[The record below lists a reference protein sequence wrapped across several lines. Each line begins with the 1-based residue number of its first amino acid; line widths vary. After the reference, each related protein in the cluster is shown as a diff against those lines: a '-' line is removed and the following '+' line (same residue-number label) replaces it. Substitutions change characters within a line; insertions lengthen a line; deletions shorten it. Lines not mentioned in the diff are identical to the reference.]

1 MILNEIVLKVTE
13 VVSGQKM
20 PVRLGNFAGVSERT
34 LRNGNLTDKTINK
47 IQEGAKNNIRN
58 KLRALEWSEQEIDK
72 IIINY
77 PQSLCAGLIYEC
89 QIPDEL
95 EFPKSI
101 ELAIQCDEIG
111 FSLLDAR
118 KQNNLEKFR
127 NEHEIT

>member
-1 MILNEIVLKVTE
+1 L
-13 VVSGQKM
+13 
-20 PVRLGNFAGVSERT
+20 AGVSEHT

-47 IQEGAKNNIRN
+47 IQEGAKSKIRN
-58 KLRALEWSEQEIDK
+58 KLTALEWSEQEIDK

-77 PQSLCAGLIYEC
+77 PQFLCEGLIYEC

-101 ELAIQCDEIG
+101 ELAIQCGEIG

-118 KQNNLEKFR
+118 KQNNLEKFKCILMLS
-127 NEHEIT
+127 ELLE